1 MPLIAYSF
9 WNNYPSSRRAIF
21 DNWQRVTIASN
32 LPIFY
37 FIAVRLRQNKRNLPA
52 VYRYPL
58 NFHWFILRHIITY
71 LYLGL
76 NRIFVSNAFSGKTV
90 SVVNPF
96 GKSKY
101 SPPKSLSRLTSSPL
115 SNNSLVVWSN
125 VITSPG

>member
-9 WNNYPSSRRAIF
+9 GDDYPSSRRAVF
-21 DNWQRVTIASN
+21 DNWQRVLITSDF
-32 LPIFY
+32 PVVIFV
-37 FIAVRLRQNKRNLPA
+37 AVCWRLNKRNLPA

-58 NFHWFILRHIITY
+58 NFHRFVLRHIITY

-90 SVVNPF
+90 SVVKPF

-101 SPPKSLSRLTSSPL
+101 SPPKSLSRLASSPF
-115 SNNSLVVWSN
+115 SSNSLVVWSN

>member
-9 WNNYPSSRRAIF
+9 GDDYPSSRRAVF
-21 DNWQRVTIASN
+21 DNWQRVLITSDF
-32 LPIFY
+32 PVVIFV
-37 FIAVRLRQNKRNLPA
+37 AVRLRQNKRNLPA

-71 LYLGL
+71 LYRGL
-76 NRIFVSNAFSGKTV
+76 NLTVVSKAPSGSTV
-90 SVVNPF
+90 NVVNPF

-101 SPPKSLSRLTSSPL
+101 SPPKSLSRLTSSPFN
-115 SNNSLVVWSN
+115 SNSLVVWSN